1 MITPDTTIRR
11 TSNAASRDI
20 AGEVIILSAKD
31 SMLHTLDEV
40 GSAIWN
46 LIESP
51 RKVGEIID
59 GLLDQYKVERDV
71 LQKDVIEFLGLLM
84 DRKLV
89 EICPADCGTRS

>member
-1 MITPDTTIRR
+1 MITTDTTIRR

-46 LIESP
+46 LLDGP
-51 RKVGEIID
+51 RKVEEIVN
-59 GLLDQYKVERDV
+59 GLLDQYDVEQGA
-71 LQKDVIEFLGLLM
+71 LQKDVIEFLGELM

-89 EICPADCGTRS
+89 EVCPSEPNA